1 MEDFGIGVKLTTI
14 ALVLSLSECLAGCR
28 ESAKTDDQLMNEFV
42 QSVMES
48 AKLRNLDRLVTLSFY
63 KQATLSG

>member
-1 MEDFGIGVKLTTI
+1 
-14 ALVLSLSECLAGCR
+14 
-28 ESAKTDDQLMNEFV
+28 LMNEFV